1 MRPRRIWPRLPRVVF
16 PVHKRTDIPHQPAL
30 ILFDCD
36 GTLTDSH
43 GLIVRAMQQAFAEVG
58 LPEPAAQAVNRV
70 IGLSLHKAVDA
81 LIDANQA
88 GDQAGDQTGDQT
100 LVEHIE
106 QAYRAHYARADQ
118 DVCLFPDVRETLK
131 TLQQRGYWLG
141 IVTGKSKPGLLRVL
155 QSFALQELFY
165 VWRTADCTHSKPHP
179 AMVLECMQ
187 EMGVTA
193 AQTTVVGDAVF
204 DMQMAKA
211 ANVTAYGVSFG
222 VACGDELLRA
232 GAKASVDHF
241 HDLLMYYPA
250 LPDVSG

>member
-1 MRPRRIWPRLPRVVF
+1 VF
-16 PVHKRTDIPHQPAL
+16 PVHKRTDILHQPAL

-43 GLIVRAMQQAFAEVG
+43 GLIVRAMQQAFVEMG
-58 LPEPAAQAVNRV
+58 LPKPTAQAVNGV

-81 LIDANQA
+81 LIDAKTTA
-88 GDQAGDQTGDQT
+88 VDQTGNQT

-106 QAYRAHYARADQ
+106 QAYRDHYARADQ
-118 DVCLFPDVRETLK
+118 DVCLFPDVRETLEI
-131 TLQQRGYWLG
+131 LQQRGYWLG

-155 QSFALQELFY
+155 KLFQLQDQFY

-187 EMGVTA
+187 EMGVTE

-211 ANVTAYGVSFG
+211 ANVTAYGVTFG

-232 GAKASVDHF
+232 GAKASVDHIR
-241 HDLLMYYPA
+241 DLLMYYPA

>member
-1 MRPRRIWPRLPRVVF
+1 
-16 PVHKRTDIPHQPAL
+16 VHRRTDIPQQPAL

-43 GLIVRAMQQAFAEVG
+43 GLIVRAMQQAFVEMG
-58 LPEPAAQAVNRV
+58 LPKPAAQAVNGV

-81 LIDANQA
+81 LIDENQT
-88 GDQAGDQTGDQT
+88 AGDQTGDQT

-131 TLQQRGYWLG
+131 ALRQRGYWLG

-155 QSFALQELFY
+155 KSFQLQELFY

-193 AQTTVVGDAVF
+193 TQTTVVGDAVF

-232 GAKASVDHF
+232 GAKASVDHIR
-241 HDLLMYYPA
+241 DLLKHYPA
-250 LPDVSG
+250 LPDVQG